1 MNLHCC
7 RLGLLVFDLPPF
19 SFGAPR
25 CQPSS
30 FLRWGCSLSMSLG
43 FPLRLPVVDRPPFQL
58 GLLAVDL
65 PPFPAEPLSIFRRP
79 NRGCGLSTW
88 LTFPCGAP
96 RCRPS
101 SFWLGSSSLSRFLRF
116 NWGCWLLTV
125 LRSWLGL
132 LVVTA
137 PCYSVEAPRCGSS
150 SVPTGLL
157 VVDVLQFFCWASSLS
172 TFLLFPLGGLVVKL
186 PPL

>member
-1 MNLHCC
+1 MARNLTRPTTNTPEQQHVTMSRSAVAPTGRNATKNDENIVNLHCC

-65 PPFPAEPLSIFRRP
+65 PPFPAEPPRVNLPPSQS
-79 NRGCGLSTW
+79 GLRIVDLAHVPLW
-88 LTFPCGAP
+88 G
-96 RCRPS
+96 
-101 SFWLGSSSLSRFLRF
+101 SSLSPFL
-116 NWGCWLLTV
+116 LLAWQLLAVT
-125 LRSWLGL
+125 LPPFQLGL
-132 LVVTA
+132 LVVDRPPFMVGA
-137 PCYSVEAPRCGSS
+137 SRCHRS
-150 SVPTGLL
+150 
-157 VVDVLQFFCWASSLS
+157 
-172 TFLLFPLGGLVVKL
+172 LLFD
-186 PPL
+186 